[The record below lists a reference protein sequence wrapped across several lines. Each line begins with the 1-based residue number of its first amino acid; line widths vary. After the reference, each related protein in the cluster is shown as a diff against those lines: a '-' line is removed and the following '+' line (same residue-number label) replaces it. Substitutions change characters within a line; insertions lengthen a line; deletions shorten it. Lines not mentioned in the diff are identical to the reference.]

1 MPAEKCP
8 LFPSSKRL
16 RSGAF
21 YYLRTAVQRSFRA
34 PPWNFTQS
42 RSPSSNICRNFV
54 CVCFQKVQLR
64 QMHTN
69 KLKWFGC
76 LPLKKR
82 RNKNSCTP
90 KLWICCKR
98 RATELDGKQCTW
110 SMWANAG
117 DCTWGVNADSL
128 CNAVY
133 PKCMRCLLK
142 MVQRRFS
149 LVKWN

>member
-1 MPAEKCP
+1 MPSVSFLKKAAFRCFLLP
-8 LFPSSKRL
+8 PYSSAKKFSSTSL
-16 RSGAF
+16 KF
-21 YYLRTAVQRSFRA
+21 YPIPITVIKHLPEF
-34 PPWNFTQS
+34 
-42 RSPSSNICRNFV
+42 CV
-54 CVCFQKVQLR
+54 CVFSKGSAASDAHKQIEMIWLFTVK
-64 QMHTN
+64 
-69 KLKWFGC
+69 
-76 LPLKKR
+76 KKR
-82 RNKNSCTP
+82 RNKKLNSCTP